1 MRASPAFN
9 YGLLGLAAGALVSIL
24 FFPLNFLVALVLLGP
39 LLAGFIARPPGGRIR
54 HFITCGVGLATV
66 AVAIV
71 LPVKQ
76 LDRRVGPFRYGR
88 MSLDQLTQR
97 LEREHRVFV
106 MVDESIR
113 TNMIDSFVAER
124 AMSRRDVLGKL
135 AREAACELHIGYC
148 GTGATFLFGAHPSFT
163 RLHVRELKTVANAT
177 ESIRSE
183 TNTASRTH
191 DSGR

>member
-39 LLAGFIARPPGGRIR
+39 LLAGFIARPAGGRIR
-54 HFITCGVGLATV
+54 HSITCGVGLATV

-106 MVDESIR
+106 MVDESNGPI
-113 TNMIDSFVAER
+113 
-124 AMSRRDVLGKL
+124 
-135 AREAACELHIGYC
+135 
-148 GTGATFLFGAHPSFT
+148 
-163 RLHVRELKTVANAT
+163 
-177 ESIRSE
+177 
-183 TNTASRTH
+183 
-191 DSGR
+191 

>member
-54 HFITCGVGLATV
+54 HFITCGV
-66 AVAIV
+66 I
-71 LPVKQ
+71 
-76 LDRRVGPFRYGR
+76 
-88 MSLDQLTQR
+88 
-97 LEREHRVFV
+97 
-106 MVDESIR
+106 VDESIR
-113 TNMIDSFVAER
+113 TNVIDSFVAER